1 MNTTG
6 GKGGVKGDF
15 HIHTYYSDG
24 VFSPEKIVDLSLEA
38 GLQVIALTDHDNVL
52 SYDVATEYLKTKNV
66 DFTVIRGIEV
76 NTLYKDYEVHIL
88 GYFPDVTKSDFK
100 NLLKIQQHARI
111 KQTKEIL
118 HLLAKKEGIKI
129 AFDDVKNMVAEGGS
143 IGRPHIAK
151 AITNAGGTS
160 SVMEAYSKYIHR
172 ASPVYVERKTVT
184 PFDAVEVIYDSGGIP
199 VIAHPYDIDIAEKLI
214 KDLMN
219 CGVENIAS
227 VTHCMTRLRFVVKD
241 EGKIN
246 DAAVKATDGVMGVVN
261 QGGQYQII
269 IGNHVEEA
277 YNEVLKMGDFG
288 EASQVARGEKKE
300 PLTLKKVGN
309 NILDAIVGTMSPL
322 IPAIIGGSMVK
333 LLVML
338 LGMVGVLSADSET
351 YKILNTIGDA
361 AFYFLPVMVAA
372 SASKKF
378 NTNMFIA
385 IAIAGLMLHPDFRTM
400 MEAVTVGDTAAHF
413 LGIPV
418 VGVKYTYTVI
428 PALCM
433 TWILSYI
440 ERAIDKI
447 TPAVTK
453 NFLKPMLIFLIAAP
467 IAIIVVGPV
476 GIMIGEGISAFV
488 YFVQAKLG
496 FLAVGI
502 MGALWPLL
510 VITGMHR
517 VFTPTILQTISETG
531 MEGTV
536 MPSEI
541 GANLSL
547 GGVSLAVAFKT
558 KNSELRQTALA
569 AASSALIAGTTEP
582 ALYGVAVRLKRPLI
596 ASLITGFV
604 CGCLAGMAGLASRS
618 MVSPS
623 VLTGVQ
629 FIDPANPGVSIAW
642 IAGISVLSIV
652 LSFVLTLVIGFED
665 LPEEE

>member
-1 MNTTG
+1 MA
-6 GKGGVKGDF
+6 KDYAAISK
-15 HIHTYYSDG
+15 
-24 VFSPEKIVDLSLEA
+24 KIVE
-38 GLQVIALTDHDNVL
+38 N
-52 SYDVATEYLKTKNV
+52 
-66 DFTVIRGIEV
+66 
-76 NTLYKDYEVHIL
+76 
-88 GYFPDVTKSDFK
+88 
-100 NLLKIQQHARI
+100 
-111 KQTKEIL
+111 
-118 HLLAKKEGIKI
+118 
-129 AFDDVKNMVAEGGS
+129 
-143 IGRPHIAK
+143 IG
-151 AITNAGGTS
+151 
-160 SVMEAYSKYIHR
+160 
-172 ASPVYVERKTVT
+172 
-184 PFDAVEVIYDSGGIP
+184 
-199 VIAHPYDIDIAEKLI
+199 
-214 KDLMN
+214 
-219 CGVENIAS
+219 GVENIAS

-309 NILDAIVGTMSPL
+309 NILDAVVGTMSPL

-338 LGMVGVLSADSET
+338 LGMAGVLSADGET
-351 YKILNTIGDA
+351 YKILNTIGD
-361 AFYFLPVMVAA
+361 
-372 SASKKF
+372 
-378 NTNMFIA
+378 A

>member
-1 MNTTG
+1 MA
-6 GKGGVKGDF
+6 KDYAAISK
-15 HIHTYYSDG
+15 
-24 VFSPEKIVDLSLEA
+24 KIVE
-38 GLQVIALTDHDNVL
+38 N
-52 SYDVATEYLKTKNV
+52 
-66 DFTVIRGIEV
+66 
-76 NTLYKDYEVHIL
+76 
-88 GYFPDVTKSDFK
+88 
-100 NLLKIQQHARI
+100 
-111 KQTKEIL
+111 
-118 HLLAKKEGIKI
+118 
-129 AFDDVKNMVAEGGS
+129 
-143 IGRPHIAK
+143 IG
-151 AITNAGGTS
+151 
-160 SVMEAYSKYIHR
+160 
-172 ASPVYVERKTVT
+172 
-184 PFDAVEVIYDSGGIP
+184 
-199 VIAHPYDIDIAEKLI
+199 
-214 KDLMN
+214 
-219 CGVENIAS
+219 GVENIAS

-338 LGMVGVLSADSET
+338 LGMAGVLSADGET

-400 MEAVTVGDTAAHF
+400 
-413 LGIPV
+413 

>member
-1 MNTTG
+1 MARDYAIVSKNIADHIG
-6 GKGGVKGDF
+6 G
-15 HIHTYYSDG
+15 
-24 VFSPEKIVDLSLEA
+24 A
-38 GLQVIALTDHDNVL
+38 
-52 SYDVATEYLKTKNV
+52 
-66 DFTVIRGIEV
+66 
-76 NTLYKDYEVHIL
+76 
-88 GYFPDVTKSDFK
+88 
-100 NLLKIQQHARI
+100 
-111 KQTKEIL
+111 
-118 HLLAKKEGIKI
+118 
-129 AFDDVKNMVAEGGS
+129 
-143 IGRPHIAK
+143 
-151 AITNAGGTS
+151 
-160 SVMEAYSKYIHR
+160 
-172 ASPVYVERKTVT
+172 
-184 PFDAVEVIYDSGGIP
+184 
-199 VIAHPYDIDIAEKLI
+199 
-214 KDLMN
+214 
-219 CGVENIAS
+219 ENIAS
-227 VTHCMTRLRFVVKD
+227 VTHCMTRLRFVLKD
-241 EGKIN
+241 ESLA
-246 DAAVKATDGVMGVVN
+246 DDEAVKAIDGVMGLVK

-269 IGNHVEEA
+269 IGNHVEAA
-277 YNEVLKMGDFG
+277 YREILKMGNFG
-288 EASQVARGEKKE
+288 EASQIAKGEKKE
-300 PLTLKKVGN
+300 PLTLKKIGN

-338 LGMVGVLSADSET
+338 LGMAGILSADSET
-351 YKILNTIGDA
+351 YKLLNLIGDG

-372 SASKKF
+372 SASRKF
-378 NTNMFIA
+378 KTDMFLA
-385 IAIAGLMLHPDFRTM
+385 IAIGGVLIHPDFRAM
-400 MEAVTVGDTAAHF
+400 MEAVTVGDTAVHF
-413 LGIPV
+413 FGIPIAS
-418 VGVKYTYTVI
+418 VKYTYTVI
-428 PALCM
+428 PSLCM

-453 NFLKPMLIFLIAAP
+453 NFLKPMLILLVAAP
-467 IAIIVVGPV
+467 IAILIIGPAGV
-476 GIMIGEGISAFV
+476 YIGEAISAFV
-488 YFVQAKLG
+488 FFVQSKLG

-502 MGALWPLL
+502 MGAIWPLL

-558 KNSELRQTALA
+558 KNRELRQTALA

-604 CGCLAGMAGLASRS
+604 CGCLAGIGGLASRS

-629 FIDPANPGVSIAW
+629 FIDPANPGRSIAW
-642 IAGISVLSIV
+642 IAGITVLSIV

-665 LPEEE
+665 LPEEEN

>member
-1 MNTTG
+1 MAETYIVGETKVRPGAYFNIQKTG
-6 GKGGVKGDF
+6 NNAAASIISGV
-15 HIHTYYSDG
+15 T
-24 VFSPEKIVDLSLEA
+24 A
-38 GLQVIALTDHDNVL
+38 VI
-52 SYDVATEYLKTKNV
+52 
-66 DFTVIRGIEV
+66 F
-76 NTLYKDYEVHIL
+76 
-88 GYFPDVTKSDFK
+88 KSDFGPL
-100 NLLKIQQHARI
+100 NQAVEL
-111 KQTKEIL
+111 
-118 HLLAKKEGIKI
+118 
-129 AFDDVKNMVAEGGS
+129 NAEDGYADTFG
-143 IGRPHIAK
+143 
-151 AITNAGGTS
+151 TGGTTDA
-160 SVMEAYSKYIHR
+160 MQEAINGGAKTIIACRVGNGGTPATITLNDSEGE
-172 ASPVYVERKTVT
+172 AAVTVT
-184 PFDAVEVIYDSGGIP
+184 ALYPGKKAFTATIR
-199 VIAHPYDIDIAEKLI
+199 EKLSDSTLKECI
-214 KDLMN
+214 IFSGTTEFEK
-219 CGVENIAS
+219 VEFTA
-227 VTHCMTRLRFVVKD
+227 
-241 EGKIN
+241 
-246 DAAVKATDGVMGVVN
+246 
-261 QGGQYQII
+261 
-269 IGNHVEEA
+269 
-277 YNEVLKMGDFG
+277 GDG
-288 EASQVARGEKKE
+288 EA
-300 PLTLKKVGN
+300 
-309 NILDAIVGTMSPL
+309 
-322 IPAIIGGSMVK
+322 
-333 LLVML
+333 
-338 LGMVGVLSADSET
+338 
-351 YKILNTIGDA
+351 A
-361 AFYFLPVMVAA
+361 ALVAA
-372 SASKKF
+372 LSASKKF

-453 NFLKPMLIFLIAAP
+453 NFLKPMLIFLVAAP

>member
-1 MNTTG
+1 MA
-6 GKGGVKGDF
+6 KDYAAISK
-15 HIHTYYSDG
+15 
-24 VFSPEKIVDLSLEA
+24 KIVE
-38 GLQVIALTDHDNVL
+38 N
-52 SYDVATEYLKTKNV
+52 
-66 DFTVIRGIEV
+66 
-76 NTLYKDYEVHIL
+76 
-88 GYFPDVTKSDFK
+88 
-100 NLLKIQQHARI
+100 
-111 KQTKEIL
+111 
-118 HLLAKKEGIKI
+118 
-129 AFDDVKNMVAEGGS
+129 
-143 IGRPHIAK
+143 IG
-151 AITNAGGTS
+151 
-160 SVMEAYSKYIHR
+160 
-172 ASPVYVERKTVT
+172 
-184 PFDAVEVIYDSGGIP
+184 
-199 VIAHPYDIDIAEKLI
+199 
-214 KDLMN
+214 
-219 CGVENIAS
+219 GVENIAS

-338 LGMVGVLSADSET
+338 LGMVGVLSADGET

-517 VFTPTILQTISETG
+517 VFTPTTCRPSPRPAWRAPLCPLRSVQTCPWAACPWPL
-531 MEGTV
+531 
-536 MPSEI
+536 PS
-541 GANLSL
+541 
-547 GGVSLAVAFKT
+547 
-558 KNSELRQTALA
+558 RPRTASCA
-569 AASSALIAGTTEP
+569 
-582 ALYGVAVRLKRPLI
+582 RPLWP
-596 ASLITGFV
+596 L
-604 CGCLAGMAGLASRS
+604 
-618 MVSPS
+618 
-623 VLTGVQ
+623 
-629 FIDPANPGVSIAW
+629 
-642 IAGISVLSIV
+642 
-652 LSFVLTLVIGFED
+652 
-665 LPEEE
+665 LPLP